1 MDKQKV
7 ELITNR
13 VESGDWLI
21 IELNGERIYSGGSTL
36 TVEELQNILLNC
48 DVPTHI
54 KDVTDEDM
62 SQLG

>member
-1 MDKQKV
+1 MAKQTV

-36 TVEELQNILLNC
+36 TVDELQNILLVC
-48 DVPTHI
+48 DVPTYI